1 MSSLSR
7 NETTSSAK
15 RSKSIKE
22 HMRKLIVLE
31 YITLDGVIQ
40 AAGGSQEDTLE
51 GFKYGGWQGPY
62 FDEFLGKVMEEQMK
76 QPFSLLLG
84 RKTYDIFAGVWPHHE
99 TAWPG
104 VNAATKYVASHDA
117 SLKLDWSNSVLLTGN
132 VAEEVKKLKTQSGP
146 ELQLYGSSN
155 LIQTLLKHDLV
166 DELWLK
172 IFPITLGG
180 GKRLFAEGAMPVG
193 FKLLESMVSPS
204 GVIVAS
210 YVRSGDVKTGS
221 FALDKPSEAE

>member
-7 NETTSSAK
+7 NEKTSSAK

-62 FDEFLGKVMEEQMK
+62 FDEFLRKVMEEQMK

-117 SLKLDWSNSVLLTGN
+117 SLKLDWSNSVLLTGD

-172 IFPITLGG
+172 IFPITLGT
-180 GKRLFAEGAMPVG
+180 GKRLFVEGTIPAA
-193 FKLLESMVSPS
+193 FKLTDSKISPK
-204 GVIVAS
+204 GVIVAN
-210 YVRSGDVKTGS
+210 YERAGEVLTSG
-221 FALDKPSEAE
+221 